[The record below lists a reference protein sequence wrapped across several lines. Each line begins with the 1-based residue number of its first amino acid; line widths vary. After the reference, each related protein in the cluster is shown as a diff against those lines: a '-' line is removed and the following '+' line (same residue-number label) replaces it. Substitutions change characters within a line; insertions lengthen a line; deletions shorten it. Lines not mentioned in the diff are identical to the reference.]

1 MPIST
6 TIAIQ
11 KPFLKE
17 QPAFIMLHK
26 TAGYYKNLY
35 KDDILKNN
43 IKKKEKERKK
53 LGNRRGNIFLSDLQ
67 VFLISETKV

>member
-43 IKKKEKERKK
+43 IKKKRKRKK
-53 LGNRRGNIFLSDLQ
+53 KTGKQKRKYIP
-67 VFLISETKV
+67 